1 MTDDVDVVVVG
12 AGVAGLAAAQ
22 ALREAGRSV
31 AVIEAADRVGGRA
44 WTVDFGGDP
53 LDLGASWLH
62 EATRNPLVALARL
75 RGEALLESTAARR
88 LVVEGRPATATERA
102 ARDAASATFDRV
114 AHGRA
119 RSGADLSLAAA
130 VDGLRDDPWL
140 ATIEAWEA
148 TLIAAADPADFSV
161 RDWSVNELLGDDLV
175 PPAGVG
181 AMVARL
187 AGAVTLATPATRIVW
202 GDGVRVQTPRGT
214 LRAKSCIVTVSTGV
228 LAAGGIAFDPVLPGA
243 VRDAIA
249 GLPMG
254 LLSKVALAWR
264 GPVPEPLGVQH
275 RVAQRGGPAMFFQAW
290 PFRRR
295 HIVGFVGGPTAWA
308 LARDGA
314 AASEAFARTHWATL
328 MGSDAARQLGAARL
342 SSWADD
348 PWQRGAYA
356 YATPGQA
363 GARAVLG
370 TKLAGG
376 RLVFAGEAVCT
387 DGLAGTVGGAWLSG
401 RAAARKARVLF

>member
-1 MTDDVDVVVVG
+1 MSGEVDAVVVG

-22 ALREAGRSV
+22 ALREAGCRV

-44 WTVDFGGDP
+44 WTVDFGGEP

-62 EATRNPLVALARL
+62 EAARNPLVALARL
-75 RGEALLESTAARR
+75 RGEALLESTGSRR
-88 LVVEGRPATATERA
+88 LVVDGRAATVAEHA
-102 ARDAASATFDRV
+102 ARDATSAAFDWV

-119 RSGADLSLAAA
+119 RAGADMSLAAA

-187 AGAVTLATPATRIVW
+187 AGPVALGTPATRIVW
-202 GDGVRVQTPRGT
+202 GDGISVETPRGT

-228 LAAGGIAFDPVLPGA
+228 LAAGGIAFDPVLPGT
-243 VRDAIA
+243 VRDAID

-254 LLSKVALAWR
+254 LLSKVALVWQ
-264 GPVPEPLGVQH
+264 GPAPEPLSVQH
-275 RVAQRGGPAMFFQAW
+275 RVARRDDPAMFFQAW
-290 PFRRR
+290 PFGRR
-295 HIVGFVGGPTAWA
+295 HVIGFVGGPVAWD
-308 LARDGA
+308 LAREGEA
-314 AASEAFARTHWATL
+314 AGEAFARAHWAGL
-328 MGSDAARQLGAARL
+328 MGADMARRLGAARL
-342 SSWADD
+342 SGWADD
-348 PWQRGAYA
+348 PCHRGAYA
-356 YATPGQA
+356 YAKPGQA

-370 TKLAGG
+370 TPLAGG
-376 RLVFAGEAVCT
+376 RLVFAGEAVCV

-401 RAAARKARVLF
+401 RRAAKIARVLF